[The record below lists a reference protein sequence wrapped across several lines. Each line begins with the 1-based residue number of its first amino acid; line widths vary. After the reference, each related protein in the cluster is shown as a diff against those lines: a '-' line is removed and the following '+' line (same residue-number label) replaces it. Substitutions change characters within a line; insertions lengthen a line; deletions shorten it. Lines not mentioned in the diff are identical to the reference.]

1 MMSHRIAETVN
12 AIRRIVIMILGR
24 RILRMFFGLVKSALS
39 WNAGTNNVSNMS
51 LRNFRIVLVSP
62 LYSGNV
68 GSVCR
73 AMKNMGFSNLAV
85 VAPSGPWDLDEA
97 KKMAIHAGEL
107 FDKRKEFPT
116 LAEAVAD
123 CGLVIGTTARRGLYR
138 EHAQT
143 PREFA
148 PRLLASA
155 KKAKI
160 ALVFGPE
167 DNGLANEDILL
178 CTHLMRIPS
187 SAKYSSLNL
196 SQAVMVCCY
205 ELYIMSGLWEPVV
218 ERSAEAP
225 SAMRERMYDLWRE
238 ALLTIGFMK
247 EDKADHMML
256 GLKRVLG
263 RGLLTEKDIRILTGM
278 ARQTRWAGDEL
289 RKVKGKGG
297 HKL

>member
-1 MMSHRIAETVN
+1 MAEMVN
-12 AIRRIVIMILGR
+12 ASRSIVIIVKASILEAH
-24 RILRMFFGLVKSALS
+24 FGWVKSALS
-39 WNAGTNNVSNMS
+39 WKVGMINVSGMS
-51 LRNFRIVLVSP
+51 LKNLRIVLVSP

-85 VAPSGPWDLDEA
+85 VAPNGPWDLNEV
-97 KKMAIHAGEL
+97 KKMAIHAGDL

-116 LAEAVAD
+116 LAEAVAY

-148 PRLLASA
+148 PRILTAS
-155 KKAKI
+155 KKTKVAI
-160 ALVFGPE
+160 VFGPE
-167 DNGLANEDILL
+167 DNGLSNENILL

-187 SAKYSSLNL
+187 STKYASLNL
-196 SQAVMVCCY
+196 AQAVMVCCY
-205 ELYIMSGLWEPVV
+205 ELYVASGLWEPVV

-238 ALLTIGFMK
+238 ALLTIGFME

-289 RKVKGKGG
+289 RKVKRKSGYPS
-297 HKL
+297 